1 MDISFTG
8 QADYTLDAK
17 NRLTVPARYRDH
29 FAKGLVLAKD
39 IEPCIAVWPTKGY
52 AAFCEEALA
61 SSNPMSASAR
71 KVRAFLAANSYN
83 VELDG
88 AGRAP
93 VQPFLTEHAAVERD
107 GTVVGVGDHLHIG
120 VEQEF
125 RKVFSAPVADS
136 DPAERD
142 PFARRDGSVF
152 AEHPARNPLWNRGR
166 RTGNRDLFQKATSR
180 TPW

>member
-71 KVRAFLAANSYN
+71 KVRAFLAANSYT

-107 GTVVGVGDHLHIG
+107 VTVVGVGDHLQI
-120 VEQEF
+120 
-125 RKVFSAPVADS
+125 
-136 DPAERD
+136 
-142 PFARRDGSVF
+142 
-152 AEHPARNPLWNRGR
+152 WNRDRWRDYNQQLAADMASIALAFDDVSHSGR
-166 RTGNRDLFQKATSR
+166 GNS
-180 TPW
+180 